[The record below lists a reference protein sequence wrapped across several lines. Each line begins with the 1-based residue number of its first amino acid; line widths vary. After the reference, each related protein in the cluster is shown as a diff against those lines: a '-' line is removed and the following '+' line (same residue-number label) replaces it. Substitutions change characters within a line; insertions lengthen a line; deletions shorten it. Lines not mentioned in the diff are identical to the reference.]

1 MPSEGSA
8 EFQAA
13 AAKIQQLQKMPDTET
28 LKEIYALFK
37 QVTVGDVT
45 PADKPGFTDFQGK
58 AKYAAREKIKGM
70 SAEEA
75 EQKYIAIVDRLVA
88 EIGLKA

>member
-13 AAKIQQLQKMPDTET
+13 AAKVQQLKAKPDTDA
-28 LKEIYALFK
+28 LLEIYSLFK

-45 PADKPGFTDFQGK
+45 AADKPGFMDFQGK

-75 EQKYIAIVDRLVA
+75 EQKYIALVERLVS
-88 EIGLKA
+88 EIGLQE